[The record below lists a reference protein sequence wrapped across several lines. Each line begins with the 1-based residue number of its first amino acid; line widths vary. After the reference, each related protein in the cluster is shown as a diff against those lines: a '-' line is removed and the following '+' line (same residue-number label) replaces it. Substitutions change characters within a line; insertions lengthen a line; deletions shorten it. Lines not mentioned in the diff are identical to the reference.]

1 MFFGWTSKAF
11 GTKSFVLR
19 DCCLDP
25 GRGVPVRLV
34 GRQGGFCG
42 WLRSLIG
49 LDDTVVLEISPET
62 VRIKVDSLSGAF
74 EEMVPMSALSNL
86 GVGYLKPIG
95 FLFSA
100 MALMPVVYRLT
111 AAALSVSNPIEE
123 AMLWWRLGCTAFAFV
138 GFAAA
143 YFLRKC
149 VAVHLIAASGSG
161 IEVAF
166 SRSLVEGVVMDEA
179 MGNWIADAIMALR
192 FGRQVPK
199 LPGLAPGLSADR
211 SRRGLFVWVS
221 VMSLVGIGGP
231 MGLAWFKSE
240 TDAKP
245 GRGVDSDG
253 RRQTP
258 VVAAVKTESVVPS
271 QPRPGD
277 SDGAAG
283 GHRPKVEKQTKA
295 LEPQSPEPK
304 ASESEPMDR
313 KTRAVIEKTPAD
325 HLAAATRAL
334 LAKDYPQAIEGYGK
348 AAEAGDPRAF
358 NALGLL
364 FRNGLGVEA
373 DPEAAVVFFRAAVD
387 DVAQA
392 NAGLAECFESG
403 YGVRRNPL
411 VAVSYCRRALEMGD
425 DTVKDKIRALG
436 AAAEKADVERS
447 VQLARQDLEKAE
459 RACAG
464 ADYPPLK
471 AAVQAI
477 RKRLRE
483 KGMP

>member
-1 MFFGWTSKAF
+1 MRLGKMFSVEAIAKHNHG
-11 GTKSFVLR
+11 
-19 DCCLDP
+19 
-25 GRGVPVRLV
+25 GRA
-34 GRQGGFCG
+34 GRA
-42 WLRSLIG
+42 SLPER
-49 LDDTVVLEISPET
+49 EISVGSRVP
-62 VRIKVDSLSGAF
+62 RDSNG
-74 EEMVPMSALSNL
+74 E
-86 GVGYLKPIG
+86 
-95 FLFSA
+95 
-100 MALMPVVYRLT
+100 
-111 AAALSVSNPIEE
+111 
-123 AMLWWRLGCTAFAFV
+123 
-138 GFAAA
+138 GFA
-143 YFLRKC
+143 
-149 VAVHLIAASGSG
+149 ITS
-161 IEVAF
+161 
-166 SRSLVEGVVMDEA
+166 
-179 MGNWIADAIMALR
+179 
-192 FGRQVPK
+192 
-199 LPGLAPGLSADR
+199 
-211 SRRGLFVWVS
+211 
-221 VMSLVGIGGP
+221 
-231 MGLAWFKSE
+231 
-240 TDAKP
+240 
-245 GRGVDSDG
+245 
-253 RRQTP
+253 
-258 VVAAVKTESVVPS
+258 
-271 QPRPGD
+271 GD

-283 GHRPKVEKQTKA
+283 GHRSKDEQPTKV
-295 LEPQSPEPK
+295 LEPKSPEPK
-304 ASESEPMDR
+304 LPEPKTPELMDR
-313 KTRAVIEKTPAD
+313 KPRAVIEKTPAD

-425 DTVKDKIRALG
+425 DTVKDKIRALET
-436 AAAEKADVERS
+436 AAEKADVERS